1 MAHPLSRSDPP
12 QSEDNLLS
20 YGHMILPIRIEP
32 AAVLRRKA
40 ATVKVFDQSLKQLA
54 KDMQTTM
61 HNAIG
66 IGLAAPQVGHG
77 VALIVIEM
85 HDPENDGEQVPFTAL
100 VNPRITW
107 HSLKQVVITEACL
120 SIPGFE
126 GDVRRPE
133 KVRVKAQ
140 DTEGR
145 KLTLEADG
153 LFARVL
159 QHEIDH
165 LNGILFTDYVP
176 KKKLVERPLVEYP
189 QTNE

>member
-1 MAHPLSRSDPP
+1 
-12 QSEDNLLS
+12 
-20 YGHMILPIRIEP
+20 MILPIRIEP
-32 AAVLRRKA
+32 SPVLRRKA
-40 ATVKVFDQSLKQLA
+40 AGVTVFDQELKLLA
-54 KDMQTTM
+54 EDMRQTM

-66 IGLAAPQVGHG
+66 IGLAAPQIGHG
-77 VALIVIEM
+77 LALVVVEM
-85 HDPENDGEQVPFTAL
+85 HDPDDDDADFPFTTL
-100 VNPRITW
+100 INPRITW
-107 HSLKQVVITEACL
+107 HSFKQVVIAEACL
-120 SIPGFE
+120 SIPGVE

-140 DTEGR
+140 DLDGK

-153 LFARVL
+153 LLARVL

-189 QTNE
+189 QTYE

>member
-1 MAHPLSRSDPP
+1 
-12 QSEDNLLS
+12 
-20 YGHMILPIRIEP
+20 MILPIRIEP
-32 AAVLRRKA
+32 AGILRQKAVA
-40 ATVKVFDQSLKQLA
+40 ITVFDDSLTQLA
-54 KDMQTTM
+54 ADMRATM

-77 VALIVIEM
+77 LTLIVVEM
-85 HDPENDGEQVPFTAL
+85 HDPDYDGETIPFTAL

-107 HSLKQVVITEACL
+107 HSFKQIVIAEACL
-120 SIPGFE
+120 SIPGIE

-133 KVRVKAQ
+133 KVRIKAQ
-140 DTEGR
+140 DIDGR
-145 KLTLEADG
+145 KLTLEASG